1 MEGKGIVQR
10 VGHVVLL
17 HLLGMAITRHIK
29 SGVLGP
35 RLSTVPFCTTSI
47 SSQLRSPWNE
57 IAKKYAVPLHRSLSA
72 RRKEKKIDMVLS
84 NAWHN
89 KIQYFRICLTLCQDF
104 LVIFPK
110 RSTKLYF
117 TGVSCSNMAKP
128 YISWITNH
136 RYFTSWVSF
145 TSAYK
150 SKPKQAHLIFFMYCQ
165 PFFLAWKLWW
175 CVVKKED
182 GKFGDQWWSGTAT
195 LDGAVILLCRK
206 KGDD

>member
-1 MEGKGIVQR
+1 MRLWQCAEWPNKTVEGKGIVQR

-29 SGVLGP
+29 NGVLGP
-35 RLSTVPFCTTSI
+35 RLSTVPFCTTWI
-47 SSQLRSPWNE
+47 ASQLRSPWNE

-110 RSTKLYF
+110 KSTKLYF
-117 TGVSCSNMAKP
+117 IGVSCSNMEKP
-128 YISWITNH
+128 YISFPSVTFWITNH
-136 RYFTSWVSF
+136 SEAKPQIIHGFLSLWPT
-145 TSAYK
+145 K
-150 SKPKQAHLIFFMYCQ
+150 SKEKTSPSHVYICL
-165 PFFLAWKLWW
+165 
-175 CVVKKED
+175 
-182 GKFGDQWWSGTAT
+182 
-195 LDGAVILLCRK
+195 
-206 KGDD
+206 

>member
-35 RLSTVPFCTTSI
+35 RLSTVPFCTTWI
-47 SSQLRSPWNE
+47 ASQLRSPWNE

-110 RSTKLYF
+110 KSTKLYF
-117 TGVSCSNMAKP
+117 IGVCHVATCKTKPQFSSWPTNEEKNKPISCFYLSV
-128 YISWITNH
+128 T
-136 RYFTSWVSF
+136 
-145 TSAYK
+145 
-150 SKPKQAHLIFFMYCQ
+150 
-165 PFFLAWKLWW
+165 FL
-175 CVVKKED
+175 CMIMC
-182 GKFGDQWWSGTAT
+182 G
-195 LDGAVILLCRK
+195 
-206 KGDD
+206 

>member
-1 MEGKGIVQR
+1 MEGKGMVER

-72 RRKEKKIDMVLS
+72 RTKEKKIDMLLS

-89 KIQYFRICLTLCQDF
+89 NIQYFRICLTLCQSFFF
-104 LVIFPK
+104 LIFPK
-110 RSTKLYF
+110 TSTKPNF
-117 TGVSCSNMAKP
+117 
-128 YISWITNH
+128 ISLGSLIYQH
-136 RYFTSWVSF
+136 HMPFSF

-150 SKPKQAHLIFFMYCQ
+150 SKNQNKPISQ
-165 PFFLAWKLWW
+165 PFFSRTMMMMMLWKKWAMMEWYGNIRW
-175 CVVKKED
+175 CRD
-182 GKFGDQWWSGTAT
+182 SFM
-195 LDGAVILLCRK
+195 
-206 KGDD
+206 